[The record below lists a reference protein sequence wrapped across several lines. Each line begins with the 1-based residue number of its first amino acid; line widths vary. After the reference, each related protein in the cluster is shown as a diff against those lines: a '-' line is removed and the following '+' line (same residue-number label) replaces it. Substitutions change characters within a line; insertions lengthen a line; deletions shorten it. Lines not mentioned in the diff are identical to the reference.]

1 MTDDTVRPALI
12 DRLWGGCGLGL
23 LLGVPAAFGDIVLVG
38 RAWAACDV
46 GINSAANSWS
56 LVFFV
61 FPVMACVNTAVFA
74 VVFAVAG
81 GRLAQRGRLGWVGA
95 VAVGLFALAV
105 VTWLLMAIAGTP
117 SDYPSPWCERNVPPW
132 WPSWIPV

>member
-1 MTDDTVRPALI
+1 MTDHSPRPALI
-12 DRLWGGCGLGL
+12 ERLWSGCGLGL

-46 GINSAANSWS
+46 GLNAGTKFFS
-56 LVFFV
+56 LMFFV
-61 FPVMACVNTAVFA
+61 FPVMACVNSVVLA

-81 GRLAQRGRLGWVGA
+81 GGRAQRGWWGWVGA
-95 VAVGLFALAV
+95 AAVGLLALAM
-105 VTWLLMAIAGTP
+105 VTWLLMATEGTP